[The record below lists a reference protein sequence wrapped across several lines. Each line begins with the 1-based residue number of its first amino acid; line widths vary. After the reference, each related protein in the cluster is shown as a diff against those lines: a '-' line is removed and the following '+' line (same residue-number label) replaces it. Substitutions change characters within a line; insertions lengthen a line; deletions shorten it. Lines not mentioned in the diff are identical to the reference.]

1 MTRAEIQE
9 RVDKM
14 IKENKIAVFSKSS
27 CPYCR
32 KAKGLLSEKYSSVQT
47 AILELDKEN
56 DGSVIQDYLEEKSGQ
71 RTVPNIFIGEKHIGG
86 SSDLADLENEGKLKA
101 LVEAA

>member
-1 MTRAEIQE
+1 
-9 RVDKM
+9 M

-32 KAKGLLSEKYSSVQT
+32 KAKELLSEKYSSVQT
-47 AILELDKEN
+47 AILEYVEAAKSYSSSLLDLFVTFRLDKEN
-56 DGSVIQDYLEEKSGQ
+56 DGSAIQDYLEEKSGQ

-86 SSDLADLENEGKLKA
+86 ELDLKP
-101 LVEAA
+101 

>member
-1 MTRAEIQE
+1 
-9 RVDKM
+9 M

-32 KAKGLLSEKYSSVQT
+32 KAKELLSEKYSSVQT
-47 AILELDKEN
+47 AILEYVGAAKSYSSSLLDLFVTFRLDKEN
-56 DGSVIQDYLEEKSGQ
+56 DGSAIQDYLEEKSGQ

-86 SSDLADLENEGKLKA
+86 ELDLKP
-101 LVEAA
+101 